1 MNNNETLVV
10 LWTSGDIEVA
20 KNMVYMYT
28 LNAKKH
34 GWWENIVFII
44 WGPSA
49 KLLSENKLLQ
59 EQMKEFIEAGIKVE
73 ACKACAD
80 EYGVSDHLFSL
91 GVDVKYMGEPLT
103 KYIKDDYKVITF

>member
-1 MNNNETLVV
+1 MDKIENLVV

-20 KNMVYMYT
+20 EKMVFMYT
-28 LNAKKH
+28 VNAKKKN
-34 GWWENIVFII
+34 WWKEIVFII

-49 KLLSENKLLQ
+49 KLLSESESLQ
-59 EQMKEFIEAGIKVE
+59 EKIKEFIAIDIKVK

-80 EYGVSDHLFSL
+80 QYGVSEKLSEL

-103 KYIKDDYKVITF
+103 KYIKYDYKTVTF

>member
-44 WGPSA
+44 WGPSS
-49 KLLSENKLLQ
+49 KLLSENKFLQ

-80 EYGVSDHLFSL
+80 EYGVSEHLASF
-91 GVDVKYMGEPLT
+91 GIDVKYMGEPLT
-103 KYIKDDYKVITF
+103 KYIKDDYKVIIF

>member
-1 MNNNETLVV
+1 MNMEETLVV

-20 KNMVYMYT
+20 KKMVYMYT

-34 GWWENIVFII
+34 GWWKNIIFIV

-49 KLLSENKLLQ
+49 KLLSENTELQ
-59 EQMKEFIEAGIKVE
+59 NQIKDFIDIGIQVK

-80 EYGVSDHLFSL
+80 GYGVSNALASF
-91 GVDVKYMGEPLT
+91 GIEVKYMGEPLT
-103 KYIKDDYKVITF
+103 QYIKKDFKVITF